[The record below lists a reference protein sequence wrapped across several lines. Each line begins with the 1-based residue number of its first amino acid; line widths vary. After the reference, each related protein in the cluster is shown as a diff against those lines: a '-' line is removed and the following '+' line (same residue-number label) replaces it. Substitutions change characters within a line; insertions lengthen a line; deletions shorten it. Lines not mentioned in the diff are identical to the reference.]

1 METRAQEMKNYFNY
15 TALGLFVI
23 AVFYLTLYYTPQ
35 VLVLVAVLV
44 VAYILGG
51 VITIL
56 YNHRKNK
63 NG

>member
-1 METRAQEMKNYFNY
+1 MKNYFNY

-51 VITIL
+51 VITVL
-56 YNHRKNK
+56 YNHRKNE
-63 NG
+63 NE